1 MGGSGCGKSTLLR
14 HLIGLLLSPHQIRD
28 VVSLKLALVGLAEF
42 EDFYSSE
49 LSGRDQDHA
58 GGGEP
63 EDAAGHL

>member
-1 MGGSGCGKSTLLR
+1 MMLAENVALPLEEYTA
-14 HLIGLLLSPHQIRD
+14 LSPHQIRD
-28 VVSLKLALVGLAEF
+28 VVSLKLAMVGLAEF
-42 EDFYSSE
+42 EDFYLSE